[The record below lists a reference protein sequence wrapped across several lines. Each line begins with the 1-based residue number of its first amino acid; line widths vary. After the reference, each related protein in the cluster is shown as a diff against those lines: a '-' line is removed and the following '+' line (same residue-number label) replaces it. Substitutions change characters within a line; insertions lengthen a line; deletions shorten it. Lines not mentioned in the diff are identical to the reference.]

1 MGQLVTVALLGII
14 GWFAW
19 KAIQKESA
27 RVAERL
33 RPKEP
38 PAERVT
44 TLEKD
49 PRTGVY
55 RPKDG
60 QGR

>member
-1 MGQLVTVALLGII
+1 MGQLVTVILLAII

-19 KAIQKESA
+19 KAIEKEKS
-27 RVAERL
+27 RLAERL

-38 PAERVT
+38 PAGRVT

-55 RPKDG
+55 RPRD
-60 QGR
+60 RNE